1 MRFIDD
7 MIVKAA
13 KAILG
18 GVMAVGAG
26 LVYIQFIVLMVILAM
41 AGTTTLAVA
50 LAAAKAAIFGG

>member
-26 LVYIQFIVLMVILAM
+26 LVYIQFVALMIVLAM
-41 AGTTTLAVA
+41 AGTTALAVA
-50 LAAAKAAIFGG
+50 LAAAKAAVFGG